1 MAYGSGSNGR
11 NGRTNGTARRVAT
24 RDKRSDVWRDEL
36 RALQKRAKTR
46 TKRQRQKP
54 RGGVRAAVITATVLG
69 LGMLSLVLLAFMGS
83 MHMASSAYAAINRDL
98 PSTTQLASR
107 ETFKTAQLFDR
118 KGRLLWEFYDPDAGR
133 RTVVPLTEI
142 SQYLIDATL
151 AAEDANFYSNPG
163 IEPRGIARAV
173 YQNLTEG
180 DIVSGASTI
189 TQQLVKNVLI
199 PEDERYQQTPSRKI
213 REALLAYQIT
223 QKISKSQI
231 LALYLNEIFYG
242 NQAYGIEAAAQSY
255 FGKRARELTLAEA
268 SMLAGLPQS
277 PAVYNPLIN
286 PVAAKARQSY
296 VLDQMVRH
304 GFITEADG
312 REAQQAELRYQ
323 AKEQPFLAPHW
334 AVYIRSLIEEKY
346 GARVLYQ
353 SGLKIYTSLD
363 YDLQVKMEDVAKANE
378 PNLAQRDAE
387 NTSITVMNPRT
398 GEILAMVGS
407 MDYYNTDIDG
417 QVNVALSERQPGSTI
432 KPIVYLSAFT
442 KGWVPSTIVKDEKIS
457 LRDEL
462 GRVWE
467 PENFDKRF
475 YGNVPVKTALGNSM
489 NIPAVKAIQFAGIES
504 VADLSRKM
512 GISTWPDNRRLGLA
526 MSLGGAEVRPV
537 DMTAAYTVLANN
549 GLRIP
554 PVSITKITDADGNT
568 VEEYKVPQGE
578 QIVDPRY
585 AYMITNILSDNNN
598 RLITYGP
605 NSMLNMPRPSASKT
619 GTTDSYRDTW
629 TMGYTPNLTVGVW
642 VGNSDS
648 RPMKEVLSSM
658 SAGKIW
664 RESMDTALD
673 YLQLPAEEFQRPPGL
688 VDAVT
693 CPPGPN
699 CRPDIFPS
707 EAVPQGARIVQTG
720 GGPVPTVM
728 PTAAVAPAA
737 APAAPVATVAPTG
750 GPQPA
755 NGEGQAPAAAPA
767 LPGLF
772 PAAPIVA
779 PQRTPGPPPQATP
792 VPAAKPQQPAPA
804 TKPQQA
810 QPQQPAPAA
819 KPQQPAANPTPTNRF
834 QPSQGQQPAQ
844 PMLPSGSIPA
854 PKPQQPAP
862 AAKPQQ
868 AQPQQPA
875 PKPQAPAPTPRR
887 N

>member
-1 MAYGSGSNGR
+1 VWHNTRGMAYGNGGNGR
-11 NGRTNGTARRVAT
+11 NGRSNGASRRSGT
-24 RDKRSDVWRDEL
+24 RDARSDAWRDEL

-46 TKRQRQKP
+46 AKRQRQQP
-54 RGGVRAAVITATVLG
+54 SGGARAAVVTATVLG
-69 LGMLSLVLLAFMGS
+69 LGMLSMVLLAVMGA
-83 MHMASSAYAAINRDL
+83 MHLASSAYAAINRDL

-107 ETFKTAQLFDR
+107 ETFKTAQLYDR
-118 KGRLLWEFYDPDAGR
+118 KGRLLWEFFDPDAGR

-163 IEPRGIARAV
+163 IEPRGIARAI
-173 YQNLTEG
+173 YQNLAEQE
-180 DIVSGASTI
+180 IVSGASTI

-242 NQAYGIEAAAQSY
+242 NQAYGIEAASQAY

-277 PAVYNPLIN
+277 PAVDNPLVN
-286 PVAAKARQSY
+286 PVAAKARQAY
-296 VLDQMVRH
+296 VLEQMVRH
-304 GFITEADG
+304 GFVTEAEAH
-312 REAQQAELRYQ
+312 EAQQAELRYQ
-323 AKEQPFLAPHW
+323 PREQPFLAPHW
-334 AVYIRSLIEEKY
+334 AVYIRGLIEEKY

-363 YDLQVKMEDVAKANE
+363 YDLQVKMEEVAKANAA
-378 PNLAQRDAE
+378 NLAQRDAE
-387 NTSITVMNPRT
+387 NTSIVAMNPKT

-407 MDYYNTDIDG
+407 MDYWNADIDG

-432 KPIVYLSAFT
+432 KPLVYLTAFT
-442 KGWVPSTIVKDEKIS
+442 KGWVPSTNITDEKLSI
-457 LRDEL
+457 RDEL
-462 GRVWE
+462 GRLWE

-475 YGNVPVKTALGNSM
+475 HGNVPVKIALGNSL
-489 NIPAVKAIQFAGIES
+489 NIPAVKALQFAGVDS
-504 VADLSRKM
+504 VADIARKM
-512 GISTWPDNRRLGLA
+512 GITTWPDNRRLGLA
-526 MSLGGAEVRPV
+526 MALGGAEVRPV

-554 PVSITKITDADGNT
+554 PVSITKIVDADGNT

-578 QIVDPRY
+578 QVVDPRY
-585 AYMITNILSDNNN
+585 AYMITSVLSNNEN

-605 NSMLNMPRPSASKT
+605 NSMLNLPRPGAAKT
-619 GTTDSYRDTW
+619 GTTDNYRDTW

-642 VGNSDS
+642 VGNSDN

-688 VDAVT
+688 VDAYT
-693 CPPGPN
+693 CSGGPN
-699 CRPDIFPS
+699 CRPELFPS
-707 EAVPQGARIVQTG
+707 ESVPRGARIVQTSG
-720 GGPVPTVM
+720 QPVPTVVA
-728 PTAAVAPAA
+728 PQEAPAGPPARQQAAPAPAA
-737 APAAPVATVAPTG
+737 KPEATAEPAPNV
-750 GPQPA
+750 
-755 NGEGQAPAAAPA
+755 
-767 LPGLF
+767 LF
-772 PAAPIVA
+772 PIAPIVA

-792 VPAAKPQQPAPA
+792 PAPPPPPQQPAPQVVSTPQAPANRFQPTAQPAQPLVPSNPA
-804 TKPQQA
+804 TKPQQS
-810 QPQQPAPAA
+810 QPAT
-819 KPQQPAANPTPTNRF
+819 KPQTQPAT
-834 QPSQGQQPAQ
+834 
-844 PMLPSGSIPA
+844 
-854 PKPQQPAP
+854 
-862 AAKPQQ
+862 
-868 AQPQQPA
+868 
-875 PKPQAPAPTPRR
+875 KPQAPTPTPRR
-887 N
+887 R